1 MVTDKNVLSSHFA
14 LKKMLLKV
22 FGKAIGKENHFEAWA
37 EPAGRIPPLS
47 RSAAM
52 GRDHL
57 DRGLLPRFPGAVP
70 VFTVEG

>member
-1 MVTDKNVLSSHFA
+1 
-14 LKKMLLKV
+14 MLLKV

-37 EPAGRIPPLS
+37 EPAGRIPTLS
-47 RSAAM
+47 RSATL

-57 DRGLLPRFPGAVP
+57 DRGLLPRFPGAIP